1 MDQETFLRG
10 RAHRDALPA
19 LRHVKVTVA
28 DATGSERGP
37 LPRPGHL
44 AAGHRG
50 EHRAGPVRRCRYRVG
65 LPRRGGAMSSEASAI
80 CRRRLPARRLS
91 RSTCAWS
98 PSSAS
103 RIRSMSPNPVICPR
117 SCIW

>member
-1 MDQETFLRG
+1 RVVPPGHLAAHAPVQERTAATAVSGWPRIRHRKRLRVVMDQETFLRG

-44 AAGHRG
+44 APGHLG
-50 EHRAGPVRRCRYRVG
+50 EHRTA
-65 LPRRGGAMSSEASAI
+65 AAH
-80 CRRRLPARRLS
+80 RRLPRGG
-91 RSTCAWS
+91 
-98 PSSAS
+98 P
-103 RIRSMSPNPVICPR
+103 PPP
-117 SCIW
+117 